1 MDCDCWIEK
10 ILEFVMIEDLYDRV
24 FSRSLIGPHVQINIF
39 PDQDKVVLAC
49 RVLSLSLSLSLFFCL
64 SLLLPQP
71 LRGHLDH
78 GSPSVLS
85 YNLSGSQCIVPSLL
99 FSQSIPYGR
108 SVFSPCSTLSLPRY
122 QTIFPFAS
130 FPKQSDRVHMHGM

>member
-49 RVLSLSLSLSLFFCL
+49 RVLSLSLSLSL
-64 SLLLPQP
+64 SLFLLV
-71 LRGHLDH
+71 
-78 GSPSVLS
+78 SPSPPALAWS
-85 YNLSGSQCIVPSLL
+85 P
-99 FSQSIPYGR
+99 R
-108 SVFSPCSTLSLPRY
+108 SWLTVC
-122 QTIFPFAS
+122 PFL
-130 FPKQSDRVHMHGM
+130 